1 MLARQD
7 FTDGRVF
14 SSTRQSRDVHAVWI
28 PEMPLNI
35 EAEGESLK
43 KLMDIH
49 GNVNVF
55 MSEGTGVEEVVA
67 GREASGQSIPQDAFN
82 NVNLNSINPGQYF
95 AERLKDLVKAE
106 KTLVQKS
113 GYFARSA
120 ASNAFDRE
128 LIRKCAEAGVESA
141 IEGISECMGE
151 DEGQEGCPVRACEFG
166 RIAGGKPFD
175 FNQEWFLGMR
185 KDIGQPY

>member
-55 MSEGTGVEEVVA
+55 MSEGTGVEEGAA

-141 IEGISECMGE
+141 IEGISGCMGE
-151 DEGQEGCPVRACEFG
+151 DEGQKGCPVRACEFG
-166 RIAGGKPFD
+166 GIAGGAEQKLKRVVKYD
-175 FNQEWFLGMR
+175 GSE
-185 KDIGQPY
+185 KGQ